1 MESEAR
7 YLFPLNFSFL
17 LYKMK
22 MINQHLVIG
31 LFLGLDELSTCI
43 AHFRLAQHPGHRRA
57 SGCISHLLSF
67 LQSYPAEVRLTSP
80 EGSALT
86 GDPYL

>member
-1 MESEAR
+1 MDSEAKF
-7 YLFPLNFSFL
+7 LFPLNFSFF

-31 LFLGLDELSTCI
+31 LFLGLDELSRCI
-43 AHFRLAQHPGHRRA
+43 THFHLAQHPGHRRA

-67 LQSYPAEVRLTSP
+67 LHSYPAAVRLTPP

-86 GDPYL
+86 GDPYD